1 MYIPDVL
8 ELMGC
13 KEHES
18 SVRRLPHIDARC
30 QLSETDIDAAAVQRI
45 ENIFLR
51 SMKLP
56 NLQLKCDNDLKIV
69 CSIKSMTRQLI
80 AGQATDEIEI
90 DDEDHVPSVATPIDI
105 GMLSIMPNTIRDVL
119 QHEWQYTSLDAR
131 KLPVPL
137 SNVPT
142 EYT

>member
-1 MYIPDVL
+1 MYILDVL

-18 SVRRLPHIDARC
+18 SVRRLPHIDARR

-51 SMKLP
+51 GMKLP

-105 GMLSIMPNTIRDVL
+105 GMLSG
-119 QHEWQYTSLDAR
+119 HSQYHQGCATA
-131 KLPVPL
+131 
-137 SNVPT
+137 
-142 EYT
+142 